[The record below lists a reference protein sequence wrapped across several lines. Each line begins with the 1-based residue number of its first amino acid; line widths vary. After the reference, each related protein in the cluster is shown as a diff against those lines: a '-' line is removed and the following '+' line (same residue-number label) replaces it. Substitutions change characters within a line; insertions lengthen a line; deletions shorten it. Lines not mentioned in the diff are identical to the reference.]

1 MGGMATNCWSSEEQ
15 GGSQA
20 RVEEKKEGTGDG
32 RRTTEKA
39 AAVDAPPPLF
49 CSSISSFFS
58 LFDALGWLSQRRG
71 ASRARVSRKEKRK
84 SPRAFERP
92 KQIVSRASEGARR
105 VKEGGEA

>member
-39 AAVDAPPPLF
+39 AAVDAPPLF